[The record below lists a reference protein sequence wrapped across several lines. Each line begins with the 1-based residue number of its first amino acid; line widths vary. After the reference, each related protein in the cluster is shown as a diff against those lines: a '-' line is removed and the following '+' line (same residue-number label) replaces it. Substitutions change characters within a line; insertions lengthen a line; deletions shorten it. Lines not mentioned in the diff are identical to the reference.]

1 MENWR
6 QFLSEAEL
14 TRAGGRLAVPRSP
27 LRTPHDVERTTTA
40 AERFVA
46 GHDKGLVDFVSML
59 KQIAGD
65 PEFRK
70 LAFAGQY
77 DAGGPADEALIV
89 SKGTPVAAKHLV
101 PAQMDIDLEASLG
114 DQMENRWK
122 PAATEAALQKVVTM
136 PSPGGAIPLLT
147 YAAEDGTVYILDG
160 HHRWSQVMMTNP
172 DGMMTTKSLSGPA
185 LPNVEVAL
193 KATQVAIA
201 ALAGNVVT
209 KGTKKNLLGVSEE
222 EVGQYVRDNITPE
235 VLELLVRYKKISKP
249 DKEEAAQYYMGNL
262 AAIKAKPPGEFK
274 RASAMPQ
281 ADDSGISQRAVDNA
295 LARGRINF
303 DDPELSDM
311 RKQQK
316 ANE

>member
-6 QFLSEAEL
+6 KFLSEAEPARDRSYL
-14 TRAGGRLAVPRSP
+14 PVPLAPTRR
-27 LRTPHDVERTTTA
+27 PHDVERTSNA
-40 AERFVA
+40 AETFIA

-70 LAFAGQY
+70 LAWSGETDAAG
-77 DAGGPADEALIV
+77 AADEALIV
-89 SKGTPVAAKHLV
+89 SKGTPVAAKHLM

-114 DQMENRWK
+114 DQMKNRWK
-122 PAATEAALQKVVTM
+122 PAATEAALQKIVTM

-147 YAAEDGTVYILDG
+147 YTGEDGTIYILDG

-193 KATQVAIA
+193 KATQAAIA

-209 KGTKKNLLGVSEE
+209 KGTKRNLLGVSEE

-249 DKEEAAQYYMGNL
+249 DIEEAARYYMGNL
-262 AAIKAKPPGEFK
+262 AAIKDKPPGEFK
-274 RASAMPQ
+274 RAEAMPQ

-295 LARGRINF
+295 LAQGRINF
-303 DDPELSDM
+303 DDPELSDI
-311 RKQQK
+311 KQRSH
-316 ANE
+316 E